1 MLRVYI
7 VFMWKAFLQR
17 FTYRANSYFFI
28 LSSILRLSILAS
40 LWIALIGEGS
50 VQDTTAADMMSFVL
64 INMVVSALT
73 RSSIG
78 NKLAERFT
86 DGSIAIDFIRPI
98 RLKYYLIAEQLGE
111 NLYSTIFHIIPVVVV
126 GLVFLDVQLPAAWWQ
141 TGMFALTLVLGIV
154 LIYSINY
161 LIGLLVFWMKTA
173 FYTNWLL
180 GALMELFAGSVVPLW
195 FYPAGLYHIA
205 MSLPFRFISFEPV
218 SIFLGRTTWSES
230 WTVVGFQL
238 IWIAV
243 LLLLEYILWRKVQT
257 KVIIQG
263 G

>member
-1 MLRVYI
+1 MRVYM
-7 VFMWKAFLQR
+7 VFIWKAFLQR

-40 LWIALIGEGS
+40 LWSALLGEGS
-50 VQDTTAADMMSFVL
+50 VQGTTVADMMAFVM
-64 INMVVSALT
+64 INMIVSALT
-73 RSSIG
+73 RSNIA
-78 NKLAERFT
+78 NKLAERFN

-98 RLKYYLIAEQLGE
+98 RLKYYLISEQLGE
-111 NLYSTIFHIIPVVVV
+111 NLYSTIFHILPVAVV
-126 GLVFLDVQLPAAWWQ
+126 GLVFLDIQLPDAWWQ
-141 TGMFALTLVLGIV
+141 SGMFVLTLVLGIV
-154 LIYSINY
+154 LVYMINY

-195 FYPAGLYHIA
+195 FYPAGLYHVA
-205 MSLPFRFISFEPV
+205 MALPFRFISFEPI
-218 SIFLGRTTWSES
+218 SIFLGRTTWNES

-238 IWIAV
+238 VWIAV
-243 LLLLEYILWRKVQT
+243 LLLVERVLWRSVQT